1 MCRLL
6 KVSRQG
12 FYSWRRR
19 PTCKRKLQ
27 DAYLSELI
35 LSIHQRSRCNYG
47 WPRIWDE
54 LRYDHGVRCG
64 GKRVFRLIRSL
75 RIHGTHRRRYRKTT
89 QRALEVALAPDLMNR
104 DFTASRPDEKY
115 VADITYI
122 RTWEGWLYLAVVLD
136 VFSRYVVGWAMATTL
151 HTQLVV
157 DALDMAIHQ
166 RRPPR
171 GTIAHSDQGSQ
182 FSSLSYGRRL
192 REAGLL
198 ASMGSRGDAYD
209 NAMAEAFFATPR
221 VRAAPPTSFPDPR
234 PGTDGGLRLH
244 RRLVQHATPAFIAR
258 HAVAGEVRAAMARFK
273 SAGGGEVQSY
283 DRASL
288 TCPRNRVNSTLRQPL
303 TRWGV

>member
-6 KVSRQG
+6 KVTRQG

-19 PTCKRKLQ
+19 PTCRRKLQ

-54 LRYDHGVRCG
+54 LRFDHGVRCG
-64 GKRVFRLIRSL
+64 GKRVFRLMRQL

-89 QRALEVALAPDLMNR
+89 QRALEAALAPDLMNR
-104 DFTASRPDEKY
+104 NFTASRPDEKY

-157 DALDMAIHQ
+157 DALNMAIHQ
-166 RRPPR
+166 RRPPK

-192 REAGLL
+192 REAGLV

-209 NAMAEAFFATPR
+209 NAMAEAFFATLECELL
-221 VRAAPPTSFPDPR
+221 DQ
-234 PGTDGGLRLH
+234 H
-244 RRLVQHATPAFIAR
+244 RFQTRDQARMAVFDFIEGWYNSQRR
-258 HAVAGEVRAAMARFK
+258 H
-273 SAGGGEVQSY
+273 S
-283 DRASL
+283 
-288 TCPRNRVNSTLRQPL
+288 
-303 TRWGV
+303 

>member
-12 FYSWRRR
+12 FYSWKRR

-54 LRYDHGVRCG
+54 LRFDHGVRCG
-64 GKRVFRLIRSL
+64 GKRVFRLMRAL

-89 QRALEVALAPDLMNR
+89 QRALEAALAPDLINR
-104 DFTASRPDEKY
+104 DFTATRPDEKY

-157 DALDMAIHQ
+157 DAINMAIHQ
-166 RRPPR
+166 RRPPK

-182 FSSLSYGRRL
+182 FSSLTYGRRL
-192 REAGLL
+192 REAGLV

-209 NAMAEAFFATPR
+209 NAMAEAFFATLECELL
-221 VRAAPPTSFPDPR
+221 DK
-234 PGTDGGLRLH
+234 H
-244 RRLVQHATPAFIAR
+244 RFQTRDQARMAVFDFIEGWYNSQRRHSSLGMQSPAKFER
-258 HAVAGEVRAAMARFK
+258 RWRTESQLEEVK
-273 SAGGGEVQSY
+273 
-283 DRASL
+283 
-288 TCPRNRVNSTLRQPL
+288 P
-303 TRWGV
+303 

>member
-64 GKRVFRLIRSL
+64 GKRVFRLMRGL

-89 QRALEVALAPDLMNR
+89 QRALEAALAPDLMNR

-157 DALDMAIHQ
+157 DALNMAIHQ
-166 RRPPR
+166 RRPPK

-192 REAGLL
+192 REAGLV

-209 NAMAEAFFATPR
+209 NAMAEAFFATLECELLDR
-221 VRAAPPTSFPDPR
+221 
-234 PGTDGGLRLH
+234 H
-244 RRLVQHATPAFIAR
+244 RFQTRDQARMAVFEFIEGWYNTQRRHSSLGMLSPAKFER
-258 HAVAGEVRAAMARFK
+258 RW
-273 SAGGGEVQSY
+273 
-283 DRASL
+283 RASSQL
-288 TCPRNRVNSTLRQPL
+288 EEVKS
-303 TRWGV
+303 

>member
-6 KVSRQG
+6 KVTRQG

-19 PTCKRKLQ
+19 PTCRRKLQ
-27 DAYLSELI
+27 DAYLRELI
-35 LSIHQRSRCNYG
+35 QSIHQRSRCNYG

-54 LRYDHGVRCG
+54 LRFDHGVRCG
-64 GKRVFRLIRSL
+64 GKRVFRLMRQL

-89 QRALEVALAPDLMNR
+89 QRAPEAALAPDLMNR
-104 DFTASRPDEKY
+104 NFTASRPDEKY

-122 RTWEGWLYLAVVLD
+122 RTWEGWLYLGVVLD

-157 DALDMAIHQ
+157 DALNMAIHQ
-166 RRPPR
+166 RRPPK

-192 REAGLL
+192 REAGLV

-209 NAMAEAFFATPR
+209 NAMAEAFFATLECELL
-221 VRAAPPTSFPDPR
+221 AQ
-234 PGTDGGLRLH
+234 H
-244 RRLVQHATPAFIAR
+244 RFQTRDQARMAVFDFIEGWYNTQRRHSSLGMLSPAKFERRWHASNQLE
-258 HAVAGEVRAAMARFK
+258 EVK
-273 SAGGGEVQSY
+273 S
-283 DRASL
+283 
-288 TCPRNRVNSTLRQPL
+288 
-303 TRWGV
+303 